1 MSMTPML
8 KKFKT
13 GFNRLFGSKNDSQLE
28 FKCRNVKVKGYEY
41 LFVRAVVP
49 DIPEILDIERAVYKG
64 QTPWNF
70 ENFEAQIREQLD
82 AEYKHWDDLKKNG
95 CSDPAWPDGVNL
107 NLVRNHI
114 IYWYRLLRE
123 RTNQTVQLSMFD
135 AGMDLRNERP
145 LPPEVPDRYMVPTG
159 KYPDRLN
166 GKWDGLIFDP
176 TI

>member
-1 MSMTPML
+1 MSAYIPPEKMT
-8 KKFKT
+8 
-13 GFNRLFGSKNDSQLE
+13 
-28 FKCRNVKVKGYEY
+28 
-41 LFVRAVVP
+41 
-49 DIPEILDIERAVYKG
+49 
-64 QTPWNF
+64 
-70 ENFEAQIREQLD
+70 EAQIREQLD

-123 RTNQTVQLSMFD
+123 R
-135 AGMDLRNERP
+135 
-145 LPPEVPDRYMVPTG
+145 RYMVPTG
-159 KYPDRLN
+159 KYHDRLN

>member
-1 MSMTPML
+1 MHHLMHHSEAWNL
-8 KKFKT
+8 VQ
-13 GFNRLFGSKNDSQLE
+13 NLDLE
-28 FKCRNVKVKGYEY
+28 
-41 LFVRAVVP
+41 L
-49 DIPEILDIERAVYKG
+49 
-64 QTPWNF
+64 
-70 ENFEAQIREQLD
+70 
-82 AEYKHWDDLKKNG
+82 
-95 CSDPAWPDGVNL
+95 NL

-123 RTNQTVQLSMFD
+123 RTSQTVQLSMFD

-145 LPPEVPDRYMVPTG
+145 LPPEVPDKYMVPTG

>member
-1 MSMTPML
+1 MSRYIPPEEMT
-8 KKFKT
+8 
-13 GFNRLFGSKNDSQLE
+13 
-28 FKCRNVKVKGYEY
+28 
-41 LFVRAVVP
+41 
-49 DIPEILDIERAVYKG
+49 
-64 QTPWNF
+64 
-70 ENFEAQIREQLD
+70 EAQIREQLD
-82 AEYKHWDDLKKNG
+82 AAYKHWGDLKKNG

-123 RTNQTVQLSMFD
+123 RTSQTVQLSMFD

-145 LPPEVPDRYMVPTG
+145 LPPEVPDKYMVPTG

>member
-1 MSMTPML
+1 MGL
-8 KKFKT
+8 GIFRRA
-13 GFNRLFGSKNDSQLE
+13 FVVRRFGEENIVDGYGVSGYKDFIASL
-28 FKCRNVKVKGYEY
+28 NVQPLNKDELQALPEGENTVKRMKAFGD
-41 LFVRAVVP
+41 LVFH
-49 DIPEILDIERAVYKG
+49 
-64 QTPWNF
+64 
-70 ENFEAQIREQLD
+70 
-82 AEYKHWDDLKKNG
+82 KHWDDLKKNG

-123 RTNQTVQLSMFD
+123 RTSQTVQLSMFD

-176 TI
+176 KI

>member
-1 MSMTPML
+1 MS
-8 KKFKT
+8 
-13 GFNRLFGSKNDSQLE
+13 R
-28 FKCRNVKVKGYEY
+28 Y
-41 LFVRAVVP
+41 
-49 DIPEILDIERAVYKG
+49 IPPEEMNEV
-64 QTPWNF
+64 
-70 ENFEAQIREQLD
+70 QIREQLD

-107 NLVRNHI
+107 NLVR
-114 IYWYRLLRE
+114 LLRE
-123 RTNQTVQLSMFD
+123 RTSQTVQLSMFD

-176 TI
+176 KI

>member
-1 MSMTPML
+1 MNNSRRKRISKIADALNEL
-8 KKFKT
+8 K
-13 GFNRLFGSKNDSQLE
+13 GQIDEL
-28 FKCRNVKVKGYEY
+28 YEEEQEAFENIPESLQGTERY
-41 LFVRAVVP
+41 EVAENAV
-49 DIPEILDIERAVYKG
+49 DIPPEEMS
-64 QTPWNF
+64 
-70 ENFEAQIREQLD
+70 EAQIREQLD

-123 RTNQTVQLSMFD
+123 RTSQTVQLSMFD

>member
-1 MSMTPML
+1 ML
-8 KKFKT
+8 SDMIDDLVRADCPQEKEAAY
-13 GFNRLFGSKNDSQLE
+13 RQLE
-28 FKCRNVKVKGYEY
+28 KLGVDRITADVIAAPKGGAPVSRY
-41 LFVRAVVP
+41 
-49 DIPEILDIERAVYKG
+49 IPPEEM
-64 QTPWNF
+64 N
-70 ENFEAQIREQLD
+70 EAQIRKQLD